1 MSLSANTA
9 CLGGQHARSAMWCE
23 ESALDHLRDRGPFV
37 CDYQGELRL
46 ALERALHARLEWL
59 RALRTLLQWCAT

>member
-9 CLGGQHARSAMWCE
+9 ALCGQHARSAMWCE
-23 ESALDHLRDRGPFV
+23 GSALDHLRDRGLFV
-37 CDYQGELRL
+37 CNYQGEISL
-46 ALERALHARLEWL
+46 AVERALHARLEWL